1 MYALSVHESDFQK
14 LFFFF
19 SFSVNRL
26 HTTVTLAVFS
36 GRPDPEWSI
45 ASSTISIKN
54 VRSYD
59 PSEMPARLG
68 YKGFLVHSNTKQV
81 RLLVGPETVQLQL
94 ELMQTMPK
102 DLLAPDFVREIISEI
117 NSGEVK
123 PVISS
128 VSGAKRAAPPFA
140 PDQWQTR
147 RRQLCNNCYN
157 YANNIPTDNFAQ
169 PGYNKEEP
177 PLQHTYAQKIQ
188 FKALS
193 DRLTEV
199 PAADLDAN
207 GVPVQPNDNKHV
219 VALVVRPG

>member
-1 MYALSVHESDFQK
+1 M
-14 LFFFF
+14 
-19 SFSVNRL
+19 
-26 HTTVTLAVFS
+26 FS

-45 ASSTISIKN
+45 ASSTISIEN

-68 YKGFLVHSNTKQV
+68 YKGFLVHSNTEQV
-81 RLLVGPETVQLQL
+81 RLIVGPETVQLQQ

-102 DLLAPDFVREIISEI
+102 DLLAPVFVREIISEI

-140 PDQWQTR
+140 PGQWQTR

-157 YANNIPTDNFAQ
+157 YANNRPTYNFAQ
-169 PGYNKEEP
+169 PGFNKVEP
-177 PLQHTYAQKIQ
+177 PQEHTYAQKIH
-188 FKALS
+188 FKALR
-193 DRLTEV
+193 DTLTDV

-207 GVPVQPNDNKHV
+207 GVPVQPNDNRHV